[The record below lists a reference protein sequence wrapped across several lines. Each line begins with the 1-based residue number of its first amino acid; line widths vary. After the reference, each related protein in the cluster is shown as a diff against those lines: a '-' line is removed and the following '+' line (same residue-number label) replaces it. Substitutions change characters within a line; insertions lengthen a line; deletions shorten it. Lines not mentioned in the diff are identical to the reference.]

1 MGEQGKPQSP
11 LGCLCYQTQ
20 GGDAKQA
27 VSNINTEALGH
38 GHLGTR
44 RLMSFLCLKIPP
56 GDGGWAPTSQFHNWA
71 YQVLFDFTAPKD
83 SQSSLVPDNSTLTY
97 LFFFFD
103 PPRDFPCFFWCL
115 LGSDPSQPFRLS
127 PCVLSC
133 SLFTS
138 LTYTD
143 IPAHAHAHITVC
155 MTGEGVLWH
164 PTSSGAPWPF
174 FGGSTVHA
182 HISSTQ
188 HPDAPVSL
196 PLLPGQDL
204 TRLTIEIQ
212 HVTQGFRL
220 MSWNH
225 IVGSSPQSVKRSP
238 RVEQDSWV
246 GNHGGGVSLF
256 FHTKEYRGNVS
267 RICE

>member
-1 MGEQGKPQSP
+1 MGIYVG
-11 LGCLCYQTQ
+11 
-20 GGDAKQA
+20 
-27 VSNINTEALGH
+27 
-38 GHLGTR
+38 
-44 RLMSFLCLKIPP
+44 
-56 GDGGWAPTSQFHNWA
+56 
-71 YQVLFDFTAPKD
+71 
-83 SQSSLVPDNSTLTY
+83 
-97 LFFFFD
+97 LFFFG
-103 PPRDFPCFFWCL
+103 CL
-115 LGSDPSQPFRLS
+115 FGSDPSQPFRLS

-133 SLFTS
+133 SLFTA

-164 PTSSGAPWPF
+164 PTSSGDPWPF

-188 HPDAPVSL
+188 HPDTPVSI

-225 IVGSSPQSVKRSP
+225 TLLVPVLNRLKEACVLNKMVQASIPPLLASFFWGGFCLRGSYWTGMEPTPNSGCYSRSFCWPSTQPRSCGHFFCFPQWIMGRQSLA
-238 RVEQDSWV
+238 VEF
-246 GNHGGGVSLF
+246 HF
-256 FHTKEYRGNVS
+256 FSTRH
-267 RICE
+267 

>member
-1 MGEQGKPQSP
+1 
-11 LGCLCYQTQ
+11 
-20 GGDAKQA
+20 
-27 VSNINTEALGH
+27 
-38 GHLGTR
+38 
-44 RLMSFLCLKIPP
+44 
-56 GDGGWAPTSQFHNWA
+56 
-71 YQVLFDFTAPKD
+71 
-83 SQSSLVPDNSTLTY
+83 
-97 LFFFFD
+97 
-103 PPRDFPCFFWCL
+103 
-115 LGSDPSQPFRLS
+115 
-127 PCVLSC
+127 
-133 SLFTS
+133 LFTS
-138 LTYTD
+138 LTLTYTG

-238 RVEQDSWV
+238 RVEQD
-246 GNHGGGVSLF
+246 GPGVNPSTISFLF
-256 FHTKEYRGNVS
+256 FVFFFAEVTGPEWKRPRFRAVTQ
-267 RICE
+267 